1 MAEIPSVND
10 ANFKSEV
17 LESKTPVLVDFWATW
32 CAPCKQMSEILDK
45 LVGAYKDKVK
55 FVKLNV
61 DECTSTAA
69 QYGITA
75 IPTLVIF
82 KNGKEAE
89 RMVGVVAKDKLE
101 GKLKALV

>member
-82 KNGKEAE
+82 KGGKEAE